1 MHIDLHRAAALK
13 LNQAA
18 AMATTEAEKRRIA
31 EARFKHRIIEAML
44 TGNIDSLPETPWR

>member
-18 AMATTEAEKRRIA
+18 AMATTEAEKRNIA
-31 EARFKHRIIEAML
+31 DARYKHRIIEAML